1 MYEKLFYMLNAN
13 ASNNPSVAKQLQGL
27 SFDEIVAIVENHKQ
41 LLSKSEQIIAQRD
54 QVIAQK
60 DNALFDA
67 KALNEK
73 LVFELS
79 YLNRKRYG
87 KQSESLGGSVQAQLF
102 EAARIEDIAAVEAE
116 IERLFPAISVPSH
129 VRRVAKREQLPG
141 HLPRVDIH
149 HEVEASVCGHELK
162 RIGESVTEILNYVPG
177 TFTVDR
183 HIRGKWACA
192 HCKTLVQAPVP
203 AQVIDK
209 GLPSAS
215 LMAHAMVSK
224 YHDHL
229 PVYRLEQIYARSG
242 YAVPQSTLS
251 GWLGNG
257 GAQLMP
263 LVEAFKEII
272 LKCQVLHANE
282 TPVSMLSP
290 GKGKTHRSYIWAY
303 APGQFEEMKGVIFDF
318 CESRSGEHNRKFL
331 GSWRGSLVTDDYAG
345 YKQLYENGVIEVG
358 CMAHARRKFFDLFE
372 NNKSPM
378 AKQALEF
385 IQELYEVEREV
396 KNLSTEERLAIR
408 QRKSKPIAE
417 LMHRWL
423 IAHRLEIPDK
433 SVSARAMDYS
443 IKRWDALVRYIDDA
457 QLPIDNN
464 LIENTI
470 RPIAIGRGNWL
481 FAGSLRAGKRAAAIM
496 SLIQSAKMN
505 GHDPYLYLKDI
516 LERLPTQKNHL
527 IHELLPHLWQP
538 KQP

>member
-1 MYEKLFYMLNAN
+1 MLSAN
-13 ASNNPSVAKQLQGL
+13 TSNNPSVAQQLKGL
-27 SFDEIVAIVENHKQ
+27 SFDEIVARF
-41 LLSKSEQIIAQRD
+41 EQKDQAIAQRD

-73 LVFELS
+73 LIHELS

-116 IERLFPAISVPSH
+116 MERLFPAISVPSH
-129 VRRVAKREQLPG
+129 VRRVAKRQQLPE

-149 HEVEASVCGHELK
+149 HEVEASVCGHELT
-162 RIGESVTEILNYVPG
+162 RIGESVTEILNYIPG

-229 PVYRLEQIYARSG
+229 PVYRLEQVYGRAG
-242 YAVPQSTLS
+242 YPIAQSTLS

-272 LKCQVLHANE
+272 LKCQVLHADE

-331 GSWRGSLVTDDYAG
+331 GNWRGSLVTDDYAG

-372 NNKSPM
+372 SNKSPM
-378 AKQALEF
+378 AKQALDF
-385 IQELYEVEREV
+385 IWQLYEVEREV

-408 QRKSKPIAE
+408 QSKSKPIAE

-423 IAHRLEIPDK
+423 LAHRLEIPDK
-433 SVSARAMDYS
+433 SVSARAMDYC
-443 IKRWDALVRYIDDA
+443 IKRWDALMRYIDDA

-470 RPIAIGRGNWL
+470 RPIAIGRSNWL
-481 FAGSLRAGKRAAAIM
+481 FAGSLRAGQRAAAIM

-505 GHDPYLYLKDI
+505 GHDPYLYLKDV